1 MPRNRNLDD
10 VDATKTETLEEDYL
24 DVDKQLP
31 GQNFYCISFVSPDK
45 VLNQKE
51 QFFFHH
57 YVKNN
62 ISKFCTVFNAQFD
75 NIIEKCEDGTVDISK
90 IIKLKKQLDEVCN
103 AELVSFD
110 SFKEKYEDFKFADEE
125 KLGESFDK
133 ANNFQTSVRG
143 VKVRGVFDSKREADV
158 RAAVLQRQDPSFDV
172 FIGQVGYW
180 CPWEPNAQK
189 IQDIEYLNNDLNKLV
204 KEYKNN
210 EVKKD
215 MFYQEQ
221 KMQRQKDALSVEE
234 RLKHK
239 EGLAKTIEEKELLK
253 SLNNNSKI
261 TDGGVPGLIDLNCNS
276 NLEDIITINEFN
288 ESNTINTNTNN
299 DINMSIINGLNLGD
313 SSSKEISFDNQA
325 DILVQDDPWLQ
336 RKMSNSQ

>member
-10 VDATKTETLEEDYL
+10 VDTTKPVVLEEDYL
-24 DVDKQLP
+24 DVDKPLP

-51 QFFFHH
+51 QYFFHH

-62 ISKFCTVFNAQFD
+62 VAKFRNIFNTQFSS
-75 NIIEKCEDGTVDISK
+75 IIDKCEDGTVDISQ
-90 IIKLKKQLDEVCN
+90 IIALKKQLDETCN
-103 AELVSFD
+103 GELVSLD
-110 SFKEKYEDFKFADEE
+110 AFKEKYEDFKFADEE
-125 KLGESFDK
+125 KLSESFDK
-133 ANNFQTSVRG
+133 SNNFQTSVRG

-221 KMQRQKDALSVEE
+221 KTQRQKDALSVEE

-239 EGLAKTIEEKELLK
+239 EGIAKTIEEGEILK
-253 SLNNNSKI
+253 SLQNNSKVAS
-261 TDGGVPGLIDLNCNS
+261 GGASGLIDLNCNS
-276 NLEDIITINEFN
+276 NLEDIITINQYN
-288 ESNTINTNTNN
+288 NTNDG

-313 SSSKEISFDNQA
+313 SNSTEISIDNQA
-325 DILVQDDPWLQ
+325 NILAQDDPWLQ
-336 RKMSNSQ
+336 RQMSNAQ